1 MELDSELNSLRLA
14 SSTLIIT
21 KTKPVSEFGSILYYL
36 SIGLLSTEFM
46 KKADGL
52 NGYLCAPFVSMEI
65 KNKRIHK
72 NLTPE
77 PEHFLNMISQY
88 TKPKFDSG
96 EKILQYAINIL
107 SEKWR
112 NTYLYVQF
120 GKAKIRKKRS

>member
-1 MELDSELNSLRLA
+1 MDSLTSFGTSNGPIKSKSAFSFSEHGVGLKLNSLRLA
-14 SSTLIIT
+14 LSTLIIT
-21 KTKPVSEFGSILYYL
+21 KTKPVSEFGSIVYYL

-52 NGYLCAPFVSMEI
+52 NGYLCAPLVSMEI

-96 EKILQYAINIL
+96 EKIL
-107 SEKWR
+107 
-112 NTYLYVQF
+112 
-120 GKAKIRKKRS
+120 